1 MPKDTDLIDPKT
13 PPRQRKEEGESN
25 TPSTETTKQ
34 LPLPCRR
41 QLAKLEWK
49 YYNDLRCMQL
59 RCRIGKIKELEG
71 DMIERY
77 GKYEGVPLPEKVK
90 TKIELLFQHRIERR
104 WAEMHL
110 TIEVEEKW
118 KSKDSNVM
126 ESDLS
131 SSGGEEEEHDSNN
144 VNFVTESG
152 EEEDYM
158 EIDRQIAKGEFLVY

>member
-34 LPLPCRR
+34 LPLPRRR

-49 YYNDLRCMQL
+49 YYTDLHRMHL
-59 RCRIGKIKELEG
+59 RRHIGKIKELEG

-77 GKYEGVPLPEKVK
+77 GKYYECDKGVSLPEKVK

-104 WAEMHL
+104 CAEMHL
-110 TIEVEEKW
+110 TMEEEEKW

-131 SSGGEEEEHDSNN
+131 SSSGEEEECDSDD
-144 VNFVTESG
+144 VNFDTESG
-152 EEEDYM
+152 EEED
-158 EIDRQIAKGEFLVY
+158 